1 MVVKTRQLNLGCGET
16 ILDGYENY
24 DLYPC
29 DGRVR
34 KLDLNKLP
42 LSFED
47 NSVDFILLSHVFEHL
62 DVNHY
67 DFMKEIHRILKH
79 AGLVEIRTPV
89 HHFCCEHTIGYMP
102 SYYFNTI
109 CNITNNKSYK
119 SYRFHKFSFTHNT
132 KGGFWGN
139 LFKCFPVLEKVIPFM
154 NTGEYIWKLEKVV

>member
-79 AGLVEIRTPV
+79 AA
-89 HHFCCEHTIGYMP
+89 C
-102 SYYFNTI
+102 
-109 CNITNNKSYK
+109 
-119 SYRFHKFSFTHNT
+119 
-132 KGGFWGN
+132 
-139 LFKCFPVLEKVIPFM
+139 
-154 NTGEYIWKLEKVV
+154 